1 MCLNT
6 KRWEA
11 FPFFLVTQLR
21 LWRAWASVG
30 QRAEEDDSL
39 PTSSFPRLLKLL
51 PQAAAWCRAIRGEY
65 GRQSANQRLISSWGP
80 HRRPF
85 PGNVSSAQR
94 QLQSRTGPR
103 PGRSRLF
110 ISLSSN
116 LFPEVSSN
124 NSEYQQ
130 QKFDKKVREG
140 LKRFRFDKV
149 QVLLLMTILHAQ
161 AACGQDTP
169 RSWESLK
176 YDSWPMSRIL
186 ERFSP
191 DIGKSAVFENI
202 LLSQCCPGV
211 QYCSAS

>member
-1 MCLNT
+1 M
-6 KRWEA
+6 
-11 FPFFLVTQLR
+11 
-21 LWRAWASVG
+21 
-30 QRAEEDDSL
+30 

-51 PQAAAWCRAIRGEY
+51 PQAAVWYRPIRGEY
-65 GRQSANQRLISSWGP
+65 GRQSANQRPGELGGP

-169 RSWESLK
+169 RS
-176 YDSWPMSRIL
+176 
-186 ERFSP
+186 
-191 DIGKSAVFENI
+191 
-202 LLSQCCPGV
+202 
-211 QYCSAS
+211 

>member
-6 KRWEA
+6 KGWEA
-11 FPFFLVTQLR
+11 FLFFLVTQLR
-21 LWRAWASVG
+21 LWPEHEQVLGREQRRMTACQPQASLASSSCCHKLLSGVG
-30 QRAEEDDSL
+30 QSEASMGGNQ
-39 PTSSFPRLLKLL
+39 P
-51 PQAAAWCRAIRGEY
+51 IRG
-65 GRQSANQRLISSWGP
+65 RGP

-103 PGRSRLF
+103 PGRSRLV

-140 LKRFRFDKV
+140 LKWLRFDKV
-149 QVLLLMTILHAQ
+149 QVLLTILHAQ

-176 YDSWPMSRIL
+176 YDSSWPMSRIL

-191 DIGKSAVFENI
+191 DIGKSAVFGKI
-202 LLSQCCPGV
+202 LVSQCCPGL
-211 QYCSAS
+211 QCCSAS